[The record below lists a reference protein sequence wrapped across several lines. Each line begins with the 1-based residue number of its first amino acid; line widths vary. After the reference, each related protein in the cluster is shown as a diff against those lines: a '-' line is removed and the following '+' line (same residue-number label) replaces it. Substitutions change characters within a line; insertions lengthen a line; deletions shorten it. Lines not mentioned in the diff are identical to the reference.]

1 MAKELSGYG
10 PTAGESMGG
19 TGANLNQQG
28 GNNNSNSGVHWGGGS
43 GHGNNGGQGNSNSS
57 GSTSTVMKTGES
69 YLTPWGDV
77 VINNDGLPVMN
88 GIVMTEEN
96 STLVDNPFGGVS
108 RVLNSLISDM
118 PSLFAE
124 SSGNNNNNTASVN
137 TAPTNAQVSDM
148 DKSSKVVGNVINEKQ
163 KQKNK
168 IATQISE
175 KQKKIEEMKKVF
187 KHHSYHGITDL
198 ERDVDEL
205 QKKSNQLDADISKL
219 NSYKNTLQSKIGDV
233 NKQKEAEEKAREN
246 AEVAEHETLNEEKQA
261 VVEAEKRLAEAKA
274 ELAKAESDVQSKQ
287 ATVSRVAGELE
298 NAQKSVDVKVT
309 GFPGWRDVQKKLQRQ
324 LEAKQAEYSAV
335 ENELKNAVSFRDGKA
350 AEVKEAEQ
358 KLKEA
363 QDALEKSQIKDALEK
378 SQIKD
383 AVDTMVGFYQ
393 YITEQYGEKYAKI
406 AQDLAEKSKG
416 KKIQGVDEALAA
428 FEKYKN
434 VLDKK
439 FSKVDRDAIFNA
451 LESVNYDELSKNLTK
466 ISKSLKITSRV
477 SFLYDVGS
485 DFKNA
490 IETGNWR
497 PLFVTLE
504 KSAVDVGVAK
514 IVALMFSFIV
524 GVPLG
529 FWGIAIVTGIV
540 SSYIGD
546 DELSKLNELLGI

>member
-261 VVEAEKRLAEAKA
+261 VAEAEKRLAEAKA

-363 QDALEKSQIKDALEK
+363 QDALEK

-504 KSAVDVGVAK
+504 KSVVDVGVAK

>member
-363 QDALEKSQIKDALEK
+363 QDALEKSQIKDA
-378 SQIKD
+378 
-383 AVDTMVGFYQ
+383 VDTMVGFYQ

>member
-261 VVEAEKRLAEAKA
+261 VAEAEKRLAEAKA

-363 QDALEKSQIKDALEK
+363 QDALEKSQIKDA
-378 SQIKD
+378 
-383 AVDTMVGFYQ
+383 VDTMVGFYQ
-393 YITEQYGEKYAKI
+393 YITEQYGKKYAKI

>member
-28 GNNNSNSGVHWGGGS
+28 GNSNSNSNSGVHWGGGS

-148 DKSSKVVGNVINEKQ
+148 DKSSKVVSNVINEKQ

-261 VVEAEKRLAEAKA
+261 VAEAEKRLAEAKA

-363 QDALEKSQIKDALEK
+363 QDALEK

>member
-28 GNNNSNSGVHWGGGS
+28 GNNNSNSGGHWGGGS

-261 VVEAEKRLAEAKA
+261 VVEAEKRLAEATA

-363 QDALEKSQIKDALEK
+363 QDALEK

-477 SFLYDVGS
+477 SFLYDVGT

-546 DELSKLNELLGI
+546 DELNKLNELLGI

>member
-261 VVEAEKRLAEAKA
+261 VAEAEKRLAEAKA

-363 QDALEKSQIKDALEK
+363 QDALEKSQIKDA
-378 SQIKD
+378 
-383 AVDTMVGFYQ
+383 VDTMVGFYQ

-406 AQDLAEKSKG
+406 AHDLAEKSKG

>member
-261 VVEAEKRLAEAKA
+261 VAEAEKRLAEAKA

-363 QDALEKSQIKDALEK
+363 QDALEK

>member
-28 GNNNSNSGVHWGGGS
+28 GNNNSNSNSGIHWGGGS

-148 DKSSKVVGNVINEKQ
+148 DKSSKVVSNVINEKQ

-261 VVEAEKRLAEAKA
+261 VAEAEKRLAEAKA

-363 QDALEKSQIKDALEK
+363 QDALEK

>member
-261 VVEAEKRLAEAKA
+261 VAEAEKRLAEAKA

-287 ATVSRVAGELE
+287 STVSRVAGELE

-363 QDALEKSQIKDALEK
+363 QDALEKSQIKDA
-378 SQIKD
+378 
-383 AVDTMVGFYQ
+383 VDTMVGFYQ

-406 AQDLAEKSKG
+406 AQNLAEKSKG

>member
-28 GNNNSNSGVHWGGGS
+28 GNNNSNSNSNSGVHWGGGS

-108 RVLNSLISDM
+108 RILNSLISDM

-148 DKSSKVVGNVINEKQ
+148 DKSSKVVSNVINEKQ

-261 VVEAEKRLAEAKA
+261 VAEAEKRLAEAKA

-363 QDALEKSQIKDALEK
+363 QDALEK

>member
-148 DKSSKVVGNVINEKQ
+148 DKSSKVVGDVINEKQ

-261 VVEAEKRLAEAKA
+261 VAEAEKRLAEAKA

-363 QDALEKSQIKDALEK
+363 QDALEK

>member
-124 SSGNNNNNTASVN
+124 SSGNNNNNTDSVN

-261 VVEAEKRLAEAKA
+261 VAEAEKRLAEAKA

-363 QDALEKSQIKDALEK
+363 QDALEK

>member
-175 KQKKIEEMKKVF
+175 KQKKIEGMKKVF

-363 QDALEKSQIKDALEK
+363 QDALEKSQIKDA
-378 SQIKD
+378 
-383 AVDTMVGFYQ
+383 VDTMVGFYQ

-477 SFLYDVGS
+477 SFLYDVGT

-546 DELSKLNELLGI
+546 DELNKLNELLGI

>member
-28 GNNNSNSGVHWGGGS
+28 GNNNSNCGGHWGGGS

-261 VVEAEKRLAEAKA
+261 VAEAEKRLAEAKA

-363 QDALEKSQIKDALEK
+363 QDALEK

>member
-1 MAKELSGYG
+1 MDQLLVSLW
-10 PTAGESMGG
+10 GG

-261 VVEAEKRLAEAKA
+261 VAEAEKRLAEAKA

-363 QDALEKSQIKDALEK
+363 QDALEK

>member
-148 DKSSKVVGNVINEKQ
+148 DKSSKVVSNVINEKQ

-261 VVEAEKRLAEAKA
+261 VAEAEKRLAEAKA

-363 QDALEKSQIKDALEK
+363 QDALEK

>member
-261 VVEAEKRLAEAKA
+261 VAEAEKRLAEVKA

-363 QDALEKSQIKDALEK
+363 QDALEKSQIKDA
-378 SQIKD
+378 
-383 AVDTMVGFYQ
+383 VDTMVGFYQ

-406 AQDLAEKSKG
+406 AQDIAEKSIG

-529 FWGIAIVTGIV
+529 FWGIEFVTGIV

>member
-88 GIVMTEEN
+88 GIVMTEDN

-187 KHHSYHGITDL
+187 GFAPIFPDTCYHLTHYWPAA
-198 ERDVDEL
+198 
-205 QKKSNQLDADISKL
+205 ADIP
-219 NSYKNTLQSKIGDV
+219 
-233 NKQKEAEEKAREN
+233 
-246 AEVAEHETLNEEKQA
+246 VA
-261 VVEAEKRLAEAKA
+261 
-274 ELAKAESDVQSKQ
+274 SDNPVH
-287 ATVSRVAGELE
+287 
-298 NAQKSVDVKVT
+298 
-309 GFPGWRDVQKKLQRQ
+309 
-324 LEAKQAEYSAV
+324 
-335 ENELKNAVSFRDGKA
+335 
-350 AEVKEAEQ
+350 
-358 KLKEA
+358 
-363 QDALEKSQIKDALEK
+363 
-378 SQIKD
+378 
-383 AVDTMVGFYQ
+383 
-393 YITEQYGEKYAKI
+393 YA
-406 AQDLAEKSKG
+406 
-416 KKIQGVDEALAA
+416 
-428 FEKYKN
+428 
-434 VLDKK
+434 
-439 FSKVDRDAIFNA
+439 DAIRYNA
-451 LESVNYDELSKNLTK
+451 RTPLQGSLLPLTR
-466 ISKSLKITSRV
+466 LV
-477 SFLYDVGS
+477 
-485 DFKNA
+485 
-490 IETGNWR
+490 
-497 PLFVTLE
+497 
-504 KSAVDVGVAK
+504 
-514 IVALMFSFIV
+514 
-524 GVPLG
+524 
-529 FWGIAIVTGIV
+529 
-540 SSYIGD
+540 
-546 DELSKLNELLGI
+546 

>member
-69 YLTPWGDV
+69 YLTPWGEV

-137 TAPTNAQVSDM
+137 TVPTNAQVSDM

-205 QKKSNQLDADISKL
+205 QKKSNQLDVDISKL
-219 NSYKNTLQSKIGDV
+219 NSYKDTLQSKIGDV

-261 VVEAEKRLAEAKA
+261 VAEAEKRLAEAKA

-287 ATVSRVAGELE
+287 VTVSRVAGELE

-363 QDALEKSQIKDALEK
+363 QDALEK

-451 LESVNYDELSKNLTK
+451 LESVNYDELSKHLTK

-514 IVALMFSFIV
+514 IVALMFSFIA

-529 FWGIAIVTGIV
+529 VWGIAIITGIV

-546 DELSKLNELLGI
+546 DELNKLNELLGI

>member
-28 GNNNSNSGVHWGGGS
+28 GNNNSNSNSNSGVHWGGGS

-57 GSTSTVMKTGES
+57 GSTSTVMKTGKS

-148 DKSSKVVGNVINEKQ
+148 DKSSKVVSNVINEKQ

-261 VVEAEKRLAEAKA
+261 VAEAEKRLAEAKA

-363 QDALEKSQIKDALEK
+363 QDALEK

>member
-88 GIVMTEEN
+88 GIVMTEDN

-168 IATQISE
+168 IAIQISE

-261 VVEAEKRLAEAKA
+261 VAEAEKRLAEAKA

-363 QDALEKSQIKDALEK
+363 QDALEK

-497 PLFVTLE
+497 PLFITLE

>member
-28 GNNNSNSGVHWGGGS
+28 GNNNSNSNSNSGVHWGGGS

-148 DKSSKVVGNVINEKQ
+148 DKSSKVVSNVINEKQ

-261 VVEAEKRLAEAKA
+261 VAEAEKRLAEAKA

-363 QDALEKSQIKDALEK
+363 QDALEK

>member
-28 GNNNSNSGVHWGGGS
+28 GNNNSNGGVHWGGGS

-88 GIVMTEEN
+88 GIVMTEDN

-363 QDALEKSQIKDALEK
+363 QDALEKSQIKDA
-378 SQIKD
+378 
-383 AVDTMVGFYQ
+383 VDTMVGFYQ

-497 PLFVTLE
+497 PLFITLE

>member
-261 VVEAEKRLAEAKA
+261 VAEAEKRLAEAKA

-309 GFPGWRDVQKKLQRQ
+309 GFPGWRDVQKKLQRH

-363 QDALEKSQIKDALEK
+363 QDALEK

>member
-88 GIVMTEEN
+88 GIVMTEDN

-363 QDALEKSQIKDALEK
+363 QDALEKSQIKDA
-378 SQIKD
+378 
-383 AVDTMVGFYQ
+383 VDTMVGFYQ

-497 PLFVTLE
+497 PLFITLE

>member
-28 GNNNSNSGVHWGGGS
+28 GNNNSNSNSGVHWGGGS

-148 DKSSKVVGNVINEKQ
+148 DKSSKVVSNVINEKQ

-261 VVEAEKRLAEAKA
+261 VAEAEKRLAEAKA

-363 QDALEKSQIKDALEK
+363 QDALEKSQIKDA
-378 SQIKD
+378 
-383 AVDTMVGFYQ
+383 VDTMVGFYQ

-439 FSKVDRDAIFNA
+439 FSKIDRDAIFNA

>member
-88 GIVMTEEN
+88 GIVMTEDN

-233 NKQKEAEEKAREN
+233 NKQKEAEEKASEN

-261 VVEAEKRLAEAKA
+261 VAEAEKRLAEAKA

-363 QDALEKSQIKDALEK
+363 QDALEK

-497 PLFVTLE
+497 PLFITLE

>member
-28 GNNNSNSGVHWGGGS
+28 GNNNSNSNSGVHWGGGS

-148 DKSSKVVGNVINEKQ
+148 DKSSKVVSNVINEKQ

-261 VVEAEKRLAEAKA
+261 VAEAEKRLAEAKA

-363 QDALEKSQIKDALEK
+363 QDALEK

-497 PLFVTLE
+497 PLFVTLV

>member
-219 NSYKNTLQSKIGDV
+219 NSYKNTLQSNIGDV

-261 VVEAEKRLAEAKA
+261 VAEAEKRLAEVKA

-363 QDALEKSQIKDALEK
+363 QDALEK

>member
-88 GIVMTEEN
+88 GIVMTEDN

-261 VVEAEKRLAEAKA
+261 VAEAEKRLAEAKA

-298 NAQKSVDVKVT
+298 NAQKSVNVKVT

-363 QDALEKSQIKDALEK
+363 QDALEK

-497 PLFVTLE
+497 PLFITLE

>member
-261 VVEAEKRLAEAKA
+261 VAEAEKRLAEAKA

-287 ATVSRVAGELE
+287 STVSRVAGELE

-363 QDALEKSQIKDALEK
+363 QDALEKSQIKDA
-378 SQIKD
+378 
-383 AVDTMVGFYQ
+383 VDTMVGFYQ

-451 LESVNYDELSKNLTK
+451 LESVNYDKLSKNLTK

>member
-28 GNNNSNSGVHWGGGS
+28 GNNNSNSNSGVHWGGGS

-148 DKSSKVVGNVINEKQ
+148 DKSSKVVSNVINEKQ

-261 VVEAEKRLAEAKA
+261 VAEAEKRLAEAKA

-363 QDALEKSQIKDALEK
+363 QDALEK

-546 DELSKLNELLGI
+546 DELNKLNELLGI

>member
-1 MAKELSGYG
+1 MSLW
-10 PTAGESMGG
+10 GG

-28 GNNNSNSGVHWGGGS
+28 GNNNSNSNSGVHWGGGS

-148 DKSSKVVGNVINEKQ
+148 DKSSKVVSNVINEKQ

-261 VVEAEKRLAEAKA
+261 VAEAEKRLAEAKA

-363 QDALEKSQIKDALEK
+363 QDALEK

>member
-28 GNNNSNSGVHWGGGS
+28 GNNNSNSNSGVHWGGGS

-148 DKSSKVVGNVINEKQ
+148 DKSSKVVSNVINEKQ

-219 NSYKNTLQSKIGDV
+219 NSYKNILQSKIGDV

-261 VVEAEKRLAEAKA
+261 VAEAEKRLAEAKA

-363 QDALEKSQIKDALEK
+363 QDALEK

>member
-28 GNNNSNSGVHWGGGS
+28 GNNNSNSNSGVHWGGGS

-148 DKSSKVVGNVINEKQ
+148 DKSSKVVSNVINEKQ

-261 VVEAEKRLAEAKA
+261 VAEAEKRLAEAKA

-363 QDALEKSQIKDALEK
+363 QDALEK

-524 GVPLG
+524 GVPLS

>member
-261 VVEAEKRLAEAKA
+261 VAEAEKRLAEAKA

-287 ATVSRVAGELE
+287 STVSRVAGELE

-363 QDALEKSQIKDALEK
+363 QDVLEK